1 MTASVLAM
9 TGQLN
14 QSPRFITLTRQ
25 VASGHDTKVGSAR
38 VSRISTSVPIG
49 DSGLFGSVAPGI
61 GRWLVAGGWPVV
73 ARLVA
78 GAARKETRLEH
89 VRDEKGKVWEV
100 HRPKSGGV
108 LLRAGG
114 GIRWVSVIDLD
125 RMVPAPGFEDF
136 RWDRSWLRRTD
147 ADRASKV
154 GG

>member
-1 MTASVLAM
+1 M
-9 TGQLN
+9 N
-14 QSPRFITLTRQ
+14 DPILTKRD
-25 VASGHDTKVGSAR
+25 VARKL
-38 VSRISTSVPIG
+38 RISTRTVERRIQPSLRV
-49 DSGLFGSVAPGI
+49 
-61 GRWLVAGGWPVV
+61 GGQN
-73 ARLVA
+73 RYYILVA

-114 GIRWVSVIDLD
+114 SIRWVSVIDLD